1 MRPSP
6 QFLGALA
13 AVLVAGV
20 TGGAMLGKV
29 PPMRQIGLTDMF
41 PTAHGPSYAG
51 MQFADGPAPP
61 DQYAI
66 VTPEG
71 RFEIEELS
79 DRGLYRAQRVAWDR
93 AYPEPVY
100 VDLAAAYQ
108 QVSYTQPD
116 EPLDLA
122 EPATID
128 DAPAAE
134 EPAEVTREQPALA
147 SSGFRVIDVTAELAA
162 RRQAE

>member
-13 AVLVAGV
+13 AVLIAGIS
-20 TGGAMLGKV
+20 GGAVLGKV
-29 PPMRQIGLTDMF
+29 PPMRQVGVADMF
-41 PTAHGPSYAG
+41 PAAHVQPGGWPR
-51 MQFADGPAPP
+51 ADGPPPP

-93 AYPEPVY
+93 AWEQT
-100 VDLAAAYQ
+100 AYAQ
-108 QVSYTQPD
+108 ADAGYEQASYTEAVQ
-116 EPLDLA
+116 PLDLT
-122 EPATID
+122 EPATVE
-128 DAPAAE
+128 DAANAE
-134 EPAEVTREQPALA
+134 PEPQPALA